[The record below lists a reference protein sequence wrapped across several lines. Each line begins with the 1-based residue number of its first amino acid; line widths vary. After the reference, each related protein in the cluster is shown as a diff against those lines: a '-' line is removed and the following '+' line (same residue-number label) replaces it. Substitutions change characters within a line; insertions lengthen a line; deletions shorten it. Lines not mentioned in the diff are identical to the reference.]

1 MEQRISRE
9 MDFFMYLI
17 EAYAAHKDR
26 PTSEVMK
33 EWDELG
39 LTDLIF
45 NMYEK
50 YHVEAIE
57 NSFED
62 IDQMVRERKRG
73 NPIPD

>member
-17 EAYAAHKDR
+17 EAYAARKDR

-45 NMYEK
+45 GMYEK
-50 YHVEAIE
+50 YHVEAID
-57 NSFED
+57 NAFED
-62 IDQMVRERKRG
+62 IDLMVRDRKQG
-73 NPIPD
+73 K